1 MPRPPACR
9 PRSRPA
15 TPQARVSDEHTQA
28 AAAPEATFADAAAK
42 GEGTRTVR
50 QTADEL
56 AQLAATERQQRR
68 TS

>member
-1 MPRPPACR
+1 MQAAEQA
-9 PRSRPA
+9 SHA
-15 TPQARVSDEHTQA
+15 AQARVSDEHTQA
-28 AAAPEATFADAAAK
+28 AAAK

>member
-1 MPRPPACR
+1 M
-9 PRSRPA
+9 
-15 TPQARVSDEHTQA
+15 QAAEQASHTAQTRVSDDHTQA
-28 AAAPEATFADAAAK
+28 AAAPEATLADAAAK